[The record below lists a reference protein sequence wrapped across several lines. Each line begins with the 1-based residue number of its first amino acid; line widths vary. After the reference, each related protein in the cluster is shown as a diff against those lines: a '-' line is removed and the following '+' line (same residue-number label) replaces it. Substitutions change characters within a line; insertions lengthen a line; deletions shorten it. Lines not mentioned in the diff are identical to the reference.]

1 MANWISTTARW
12 RGRQHVCK
20 NEAFVSTIAQRR
32 HAEYRVYVSADRLV
46 AQLQVT
52 PILRRHADFGGC
64 RPQRAGQGAWCLA
77 LMRRRFS
84 VGADQ

>member
-1 MANWISTTARW
+1 M
-12 RGRQHVCK
+12 CK

-52 PILRRHADFGGC
+52 PSYGGT
-64 RPQRAGQGAWCLA
+64 PISEDSAP
-77 LMRRRFS
+77 
-84 VGADQ
+84 